1 LQPSRRRRLLRAM
14 PERPAANSIH
24 AARAPF
30 WLNVATEVLLA
41 LMIVFTPW
49 AFGTT
54 QPWAIACMNGGGFAL
69 GALLVWKAVWR
80 RRHAPATALPCARGE
95 KVLLTLTLAV
105 LGYIL
110 LAALNAEFI
119 YVPAEWRQEPRAHV
133 DWLPH
138 SLDRD
143 ATWRVFWNWLALACV
158 FWATHD
164 WLTGERT
171 ADGQVRGRRLRRMI
185 YLLAANAALVAL
197 EGFLQRNSGTAKLL
211 WFMPTRDN
219 PTAAAQ
225 FGPYAYR
232 ANAAQFF
239 NLVWPAA
246 LAVWW
251 FQNLRAKQ
259 TAQSHHWLLPCVM
272 IIMIGSLVSLSRG
285 GVAITILQLTGCAL
299 LFLASG
305 TFSRAARLGLA
316 LGVATT
322 LGAAAFF
329 GWDQLAARL
338 ETKDQLG
345 GRGETYALAARMADD
360 YPWFGTGPGSFGS
373 VFQFYRNSS
382 ADYWP
387 GQLHNDWLEY
397 LITFGRAGCV
407 LLLVWFVIVLTRAFR
422 PGGRRVPW
430 VFTACL
436 WTALAGCLLHA
447 RFDFPL
453 QIYSVQFV
461 FVLLCAALFG
471 LTVAGKNNSA

>member
-1 LQPSRRRRLLRAM
+1 M
-14 PERPAANSIH
+14 PERPAAKTIRP
-24 AARAPF
+24 ARAPL
-30 WLNVATEVLLA
+30 WLDAATELLLA
-41 LMIVFTPW
+41 LMILFTPW

-54 QPWAIACMNGGGFAL
+54 QPWSVWCMNMGGYAL
-69 GALLVWKAVWR
+69 GGLLAGKIILRQRTAR
-80 RRHAPATALPCARGE
+80 SAALPFSLGE

-110 LAALNAEFI
+110 VAALNAEFI
-119 YVPAEWRQEPRAHV
+119 YVPAEWRQEPRSHLN
-133 DWLPH
+133 WLPH

-171 ADGQVRGRRLRRMI
+171 TDGAVRGQRLRRMI
-185 YLLAANAALVAL
+185 YLLAANTALLAL
-197 EGFLQRNSGTAKLL
+197 EGVIQRNSGTAKLL
-211 WFMPTRDN
+211 WFMPTHDN
-219 PTAAAQ
+219 PSAAAQ

-239 NLVWPAA
+239 NLVWPSA

-251 FQNLRAKQ
+251 WRNLSTRPG
-259 TAQSHHWLLPCVM
+259 TQSHHWLLPAVM
-272 IIMIGSLVSLSRG
+272 LITIGSLVSLSRG
-285 GVAITILQLTGCAL
+285 GVAITILQLVICAL

-305 TFSRAARLGLA
+305 TFRRGAHIGLA
-316 LGVATT
+316 LGLVAT

-329 GWDQLAARL
+329 GWEQLAARL
-338 ETKDQLG
+338 ETKDHLG
-345 GRGETYALAARMADD
+345 GRRETYALAARMVDD

-373 VFQFYRNSS
+373 VFQFYRNTP

-397 LITFGRAGCV
+397 LITFGHVGGA
-407 LLLVWFVIVLTRAFR
+407 LLLAAFVAVLAPAFR
-422 PGGRRVPW
+422 PGGQGVPW
-430 VFTACL
+430 VFAAGL

-453 QIYSVQFV
+453 QIYSIQFV

-471 LTVAGKNNSA
+471 LTATWKKSST